1 MTNSQEKSPLLSTFL
16 EEQGLFKTANEFSM
30 HIEKI
35 AADTNTP
42 CMDIVLKYCEENF
55 LEPED
60 VSKLISQPLKDK
72 IEMEFRELNYLP
84 QEATLDI

>member
-1 MTNSQEKSPLLSTFL
+1 MKNSQEKSKLLSTYL

-30 HIEKI
+30 HIEKL
-35 AADTNTP
+35 AAETKTP
-42 CMDIVLKYCEENF
+42 CMDVILQYCEDNF

-60 VSKLISQPLKDK
+60 VCKLISQPLKDK

-84 QEATLDI
+84 KEATLDI